1 MNEIDVRDLLGHPGS
16 SRAVRVQDPVPE
28 LRIELAAV
36 PEETPVEGRFLL
48 ESVVEGVLVS
58 GTVAGRMAL
67 SCARCLR
74 PFESG
79 FEVEVREL
87 FSADAPPG
95 GEEYPLQPEGAID
108 VEPMVRDAVMLALP
122 YSPLCRPDCLGLCDR
137 CGGDRNAGECTCS
150 PEAVDPRWAA
160 LDRLLDQFN

>member
-1 MNEIDVRDLLGHPGS
+1 MNPIDVRDLLDHPGS
-16 SRAVRVQDPVPE
+16 SRKVLVQDPVRG
-28 LRIELAAV
+28 LRIELASV
-36 PEETPVEGRFLL
+36 PDEAPVRGRFLL

-58 GTVAGRMAL
+58 GTVAGPLSL

-74 PFESG
+74 PFDSA

-95 GEEYPLQPEGAID
+95 GDEYPLRPEGAID

-122 YSPLCRPDCLGLCDR
+122 FSPLCRPDCLGLCER

-150 PEAVDPRWAA
+150 DAVTDPRWAA
-160 LDRLLDQFN
+160 LDRLQFN

>member
-1 MNEIDVRDLLGHPGS
+1 MNTVDVRDLLGHPGS
-16 SRAVRVQDPVPE
+16 SRTVRVEDPVPD

-36 PEETPVEGRFLL
+36 PEEKPVEGRFLL
-48 ESVVEGVLVS
+48 ESVVEGILVT
-58 GTVAGRMAL
+58 GTVAGRMSL

-74 PFESG
+74 PFDSA

-95 GEEYPLQPEGAID
+95 GDEYPLQPEGAVD

-122 YSPLCRPDCLGLCDR
+122 FSPLCRPDCLGLCER
-137 CGGDRNAGECTCS
+137 CGGDRNTGECAC
-150 PEAVDPRWAA
+150 PEAVTDPRWAA
-160 LDRLLDQFN
+160 LDGLRFN